1 MRPEDRYDPTE
12 APDYLGPRETI
23 PLWRW
28 RPARIVATVIA
39 SIVAWEA
46 GWAWQN
52 RSGYEID
59 IVAQMSAGG
68 SAWGPDLFIGGEPVR
83 TKHVVRDAFGETW
96 LRLHDPVRVPAR
108 PTKIVVQGSTAD
120 GKQVIPLNVRA
131 RGRKCAVVVDLRG
144 PQATAGAC
152 VGTSAYEEF

>member
-1 MRPEDRYDPTE
+1 MRPEDRYDPTQ

-52 RSGYEID
+52 RSGYEIEVVVQMPAD
-59 IVAQMSAGG
+59 VAR
-68 SAWGPDLFIGGEPVR
+68 WGPDLFIDGAPVR
-83 TKHVVRDAFGETW
+83 MKLVVSEGFGETW
-96 LRLHDPVRVPAR
+96 LRLHDPVRVPVR

-120 GKQVIPLNVRA
+120 GKQVIPLNIRA
-131 RGRKCAVVVDLRG
+131 LGSKCTVVVDLRG

-152 VGTSAYEEF
+152 VGTDIYDRD